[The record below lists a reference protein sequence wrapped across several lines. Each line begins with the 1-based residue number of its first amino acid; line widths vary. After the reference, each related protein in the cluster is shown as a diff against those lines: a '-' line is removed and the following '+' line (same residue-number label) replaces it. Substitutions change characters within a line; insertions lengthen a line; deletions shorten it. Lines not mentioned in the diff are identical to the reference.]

1 MRLPRM
7 TTRQLIL
14 TVVVLAVWLAF
25 VARAQRLRG
34 IGSYHMQ
41 QYASENRRALD
52 LRERLRVNHRGATAD
67 DIDSV
72 RARAAR
78 HLKSAEDSNIE
89 ADFVE
94 SFTLALGLS
103 GLVFGLVW
111 VVRKRRA
118 GPEAGAG

>member
-41 QYASENRRALD
+41 QYASQNRRALD
-52 LRERLRVNHRGATAD
+52 LRERLMVGHRGATTED
-67 DIDSV
+67 VDSIK
-72 RARAAR
+72 ARAAR
-78 HLKSAEDSNIE
+78 HLKSAQDSNIE

-111 VVRKRRA
+111 VVRKGRA
-118 GPEAGAG
+118 GPEAGPG

>member
-41 QYASENRRALD
+41 QYASQNRRALE
-52 LRERLRVNHRGATAD
+52 LRERLTVDRPGASAEN
-67 DIDSV
+67 IDSV

-78 HLKSAEDSNIE
+78 HLKSAQDSNIE

-103 GLVFGLVW
+103 GLVFAVVW
-111 VVRKRRA
+111 VVRKGRA
-118 GPEAGAG
+118 GPEAGPG